1 MKASERYSS
10 IIMVTCLTSKHVA
23 PNTHIVIQNI
33 CQHRLETACITSHVQ
48 LQDVFI
54 PSRKFGIALLLLIWR
69 YVRGF
74 VWWRYAIFFLK
85 ENVMKKLLKS
95 NDMMKS
101 MIKSIIP
108 WYVTIWSLNCDYKY
122 RKSLNQCSRS
132 SKISL
137 NK

>member
-74 VWWRYAIFFLK
+74 CLMEVCNILFKR
-85 ENVMKKLLKS
+85 ECHEKLLKS

-101 MIKSIIP
+101 MIKSLIP
-108 WYVTIWSLNCDYKY
+108 WYVTIWSLNCNYKY

-132 SKISL
+132 
-137 NK
+137 